1 MQKKYIVLCLNGQN
15 KGKEIEVYAD
25 YTEQQEQEL
34 KNKYAFAYE
43 GVSYAG
49 YCRMCG
55 APVREQG
62 ADYQF
67 NTNGYGQVRLDIHH
81 RRCL

>member
-1 MQKKYIVLCLNGQN
+1 MGKRYKVFCLNGPN
-15 KGKEIEVYAD
+15 RGKEIEVEAD
-25 YTEQQEQEL
+25 YAEEQEEEL
-34 KNKYAFAYE
+34 KNKQAFIVD
-43 GVSYAG
+43 GTGYAG

-55 APVREQG
+55 APVREDE

-67 NTNGYGQVRLDIHH
+67 NTNSYGSLRLDIHH